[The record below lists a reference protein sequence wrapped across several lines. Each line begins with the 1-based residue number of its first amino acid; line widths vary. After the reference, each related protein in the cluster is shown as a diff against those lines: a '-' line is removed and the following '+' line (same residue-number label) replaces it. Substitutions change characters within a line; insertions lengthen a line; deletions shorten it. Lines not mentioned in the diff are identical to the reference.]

1 MDKTYDIYSNSK
13 EFILWPL
20 PKDKFLDVLYGK
32 NDINNVTKVIT
43 EVVNGELVGFISVK
57 SRVVE
62 GENVGSVVFMFIV
75 DKYRDR
81 DIGHKLLQNSLD
93 WFKSQSIKSVKFGR
107 NMGSYFWPG
116 VPENLPWVQNLLK
129 EEGFILTEGPVDMSA
144 DITNFSA
151 SLNVYK
157 TLNDNGIIIE
167 FSNKKYADLTLQFTK
182 ENFPNWY
189 EYYLDDLTKEKFNE
203 VFFAHK
209 GDEIVAVS
217 KLWIGG
223 NWDLLFENN
232 VGGGGALGVSEKW
245 RGKGIG
251 LAMKTWGTEILRDKG
266 VKYVWIGWTSSIGF
280 YEKLGFKVW
289 RKYFDAE
296 LHL

>member
-1 MDKTYDIYSNSK
+1 MDETYEIYKNSK
-13 EFILWPL
+13 DFMLWPL
-20 PKDKFLDVLYGK
+20 PKAKFLDVLYGR
-32 NDINNVTKVIT
+32 NDINNETKVFKE
-43 EVVNGELVGFISVK
+43 EVGGELAGFISVK
-57 SRVVE
+57 SKIID
-62 GENVGSVVFMFIV
+62 GEKNGSVVFVFVV
-75 DKYRDR
+75 DKYQYQE
-81 DIGHKLLQNSLD
+81 IGHKLMQAGITWFKLQN
-93 WFKSQSIKSVKFGR
+93 INTVKFGR

-116 VPENLPWVQNLLK
+116 VPENLPWVQQLLK
-129 EEGFILTEGPVDMSA
+129 DEGFDITEGPVDMSA
-144 DITNFSA
+144 DITHFSA
-151 SLNVYK
+151 PPDVYK
-157 TLNDNGIIIE
+157 TLDDNNVIIE
-167 FSNKKYADLTLQFTK
+167 FANTKYKDLILEFTK
-182 ENFPNWY
+182 KNFPNWY

-209 GDEIVAVS
+209 GDEIVAIS

-232 VGGGGALGVSEKW
+232 VGGGGALGVSGKW

-266 VKYVWIGWTSSIGF
+266 VKHVWIGWTSSIGF

-289 RKYFDAE
+289 RKYLNAE